1 MNSLFPLVRLLLLL
15 SFSLLF
21 SDKSSEDIQENIN
34 EENKKAES
42 LEYEINTLA
51 DEIKNKDIQSKT
63 TSNKLAAIKEKIELV
78 GDLIDLLKKDEKN
91 LSKSIRNSET
101 RINQKES
108 ELNELKDKFSKM
120 ILYLY
125 KSKSDNYLDILL
137 SSKNWE
143 DMVYKVKYLEVISY
157 QHKKVKNDI
166 QSVINELDDE
176 ILALTNQLLDK
187 KNKRKNKS
195 DTISN
200 LAKKNDG
207 EEQNLKKIREEKFN
221 LEKDRNKKKTA
232 LVQINELIEK
242 LYVNRDDAKKREK
255 KLKKIRE
262 EKRKKEIEASKQN
275 KEFSAM
281 KGNLPW
287 PVEGS
292 IIDNFGIERNKDGLK
307 AKKLWI
313 EMRTKKNGEVKA
325 VFDGIVSKIDYNP
338 VYNTY
343 IIIEHGEGYST
354 LYANL
359 DDKSIQISIED
370 YIDAETIIANT
381 LNISNSKKKSYGLLY
396 FMVFGMKN
404 NSELITYNP
413 REWIK

>member
-1 MNSLFPLVRLLLLL
+1 
-15 SFSLLF
+15 
-21 SDKSSEDIQENIN
+21 
-34 EENKKAES
+34 
-42 LEYEINTLA
+42 
-51 DEIKNKDIQSKT
+51 
-63 TSNKLAAIKEKIELV
+63 
-78 GDLIDLLKKDEKN
+78 
-91 LSKSIRNSET
+91 
-101 RINQKES
+101 
-108 ELNELKDKFSKM
+108 
-120 ILYLY
+120 
-125 KSKSDNYLDILL
+125 
-137 SSKNWE
+137 
-143 DMVYKVKYLEVISY
+143 
-157 QHKKVKNDI
+157 
-166 QSVINELDDE
+166 
-176 ILALTNQLLDK
+176 
-187 KNKRKNKS
+187 
-195 DTISN
+195 
-200 LAKKNDG
+200 
-207 EEQNLKKIREEKFN
+207 LKKIREEKFN

-232 LVQINELIEK
+232 LVEINELIEK

-343 IIIEHGEGYST
+343 IIIEHGDGYST